1 MKKIDVLFIV
11 FVAMF
16 VFGVISYM
24 VIDILAK

>member
-24 VIDILAK
+24 ALDILAK

>member
-16 VFGVISYM
+16 VFGVIGYM
-24 VIDILAK
+24 ALDILAK